1 MPQQGR
7 DEGLARFEYVFDI
20 SMQAPKDGELFQ
32 QYEWEWHMEHVD
44 VSWLKTCQ
52 TKIAVDRMCHFRRF
66 LHRTP
71 GCPGHNSSLSNRS
84 VRFARN
90 KKRRSWLMGPKP
102 ETLLF
107 PSFCSRT
114 PVRLA
119 PAAATQ
125 RPPRRN
131 KFRSFDT
138 YKSCQVGSTL
148 TEPCEDAFIPS
159 SQAPFS

>member
-32 QYEWEWHMEHVD
+32 RYDWEWRMEHVD

-71 GCPGHNSSLSNRS
+71 RLPRTQLQLIKPFGPLCQEQEEKKLADGTK
-84 VRFARN
+84 ARN
-90 KKRRSWLMGPKP
+90 TLISKFLFEDSSSSSACGCDP
-102 ETLLF
+102 E
-107 PSFCSRT
+107 
-114 PVRLA
+114 
-119 PAAATQ
+119 ATQ
-125 RPPRRN
+125 TR
-131 KFRSFDT
+131 
-138 YKSCQVGSTL
+138 QV
-148 TEPCEDAFIPS
+148 
-159 SQAPFS
+159 